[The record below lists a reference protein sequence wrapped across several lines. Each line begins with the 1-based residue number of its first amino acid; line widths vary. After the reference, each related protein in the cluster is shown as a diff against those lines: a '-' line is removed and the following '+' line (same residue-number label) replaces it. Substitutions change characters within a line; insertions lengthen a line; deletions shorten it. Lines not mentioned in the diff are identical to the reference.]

1 MSVSD
6 YVSSNQLTSNCL
18 ATNIIHKTLPILSS
32 NWDEALMFTLNSA
45 SVPMLPCKFEA
56 NALMPFVRS
65 LPWGLVAVLNSTVS
79 SDGLVFW
86 EKRDNLRHPFSF

>member
-32 NWDEALMFTLNSA
+32 NWDEAFMFTLNSA
-45 SVPMLPCKFEA
+45 SVPMLPCKCEA
-56 NALMPFVRS
+56 NAPYAFCS
-65 LPWGLVAVLNSTVS
+65 LSALGIGGGIEQYSV
-79 SDGLVFW
+79 
-86 EKRDNLRHPFSF
+86 